1 MVRILVDGDACP
13 VKEQIAQLQ
22 QHYAFDW
29 WIFLDVSHVL
39 DMDHAHIVYCDKG
52 KDSADLVLL
61 REAKKG
67 DLVITSD
74 IGLAGLALSKKCDV
88 LDFNG
93 HIIGEEAIEAMLLER
108 SIYQKMRRQGK
119 YGPRQKARSQ
129 KTNQQFYEACQ
140 KYLEEVYEREG
151 N

>member
-93 HIIGEEAIEAMLLER
+93 RIISEEAIEAMLLER